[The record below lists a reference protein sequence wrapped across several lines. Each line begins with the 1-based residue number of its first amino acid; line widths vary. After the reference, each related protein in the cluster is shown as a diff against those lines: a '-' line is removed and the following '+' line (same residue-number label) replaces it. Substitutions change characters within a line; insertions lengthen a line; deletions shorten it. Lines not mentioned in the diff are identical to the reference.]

1 MLIAAEIKHG
11 TAIRIDNEL
20 YKVLEVE
27 HKSGTAQFAGFI
39 HAKLRKLSTGAEV
52 DRKFHQNDKL
62 DDVELDTRQFEYL
75 YATADE
81 YYFMDPQNYEQVSLP
96 KPLLGKFAE
105 KFLKEG
111 MKLPIQLYDD
121 KPVSVILPELVEEK
135 VVSTAAGI
143 RGESDA
149 TYKSA
154 VLENGMEILVPQ
166 FIKVGDMV
174 KVNVHTGKYAER
186 IMKKQ

>member
-1 MLIAAEIKHG
+1 MLIAAELKHG

-75 YATADE
+75 YTTEDE
-81 YYFMDPQNYEQVSLP
+81 CWFMDPENYEQVSLP
-96 KPLLGKFAE
+96 KTLLGQFAE

-111 MKLPIQLYDD
+111 MKLPIQLYEGR
-121 KPVSVILPELVEEK
+121 PVTVILPELVEEK

-154 VLENGMEILVPQ
+154 ELENGMEILVPQ

-174 KVNVHTGKYAER
+174 KVNVHTGKYTER
-186 IMKKQ
+186 VTKK

>member
-1 MLIAAEIKHG
+1 MLIAAELKHG
-11 TAIRIDNEL
+11 ACIRLEGEL

-39 HAKLRKLSTGAEV
+39 HAKLRKLSTGAEL

-62 DDVELDTRQFEYL
+62 DDIELENRQMEYL
-75 YATADE
+75 YDTADE
-81 YYFMDPQNYEQVSLP
+81 YCFMDPKTYEQVSLP

-111 MKLPIQLYDD
+111 MQLPIQLYEGI
-121 KPVSVILPELVEEK
+121 PVSVILPETVEVK
-135 VVSTAAGI
+135 VTSTAAGI

-154 VLENGMEILVPQ
+154 ILENGMEILVPQ

-186 IMKKQ
+186 VTKK

>member
-1 MLIAAEIKHG
+1 MIIAAELKHG
-11 TAIRIDNEL
+11 TTLRIDNEL
-20 YKVLEVE
+20 YRVLEVE

-39 HAKLRKLSTGAEV
+39 HAKLRKLSTGAEL

-62 DDVELDTRQFEYL
+62 DDVELETRQFEYL
-75 YATADE
+75 YATEEE
-81 YYFMDPQNYEQVSLP
+81 YYFMDPETYEQVSLR
-96 KPLLGKFAE
+96 KELLGKFAE

-111 MKLPIQLYDD
+111 MKLPIQLYEGN
-121 KPVSVILPELVEEK
+121 PVGVILPELVEVK

-154 VLENGMEILVPQ
+154 TLENGMEILVPQ
-166 FIKVGDMV
+166 FIKVGDIV
-174 KVNVHTGKYAER
+174 KVSSHTGKYVER
-186 IMKKQ
+186 VTKK